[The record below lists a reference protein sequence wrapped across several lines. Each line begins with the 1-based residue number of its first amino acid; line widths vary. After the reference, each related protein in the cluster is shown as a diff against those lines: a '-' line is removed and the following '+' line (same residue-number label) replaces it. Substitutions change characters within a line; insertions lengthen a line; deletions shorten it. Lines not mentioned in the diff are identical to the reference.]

1 MQSHLY
7 VQSIHNFE
15 KKHGYGEGKNILL
28 EYFTNKAYEIS
39 LYPKY

>member
-1 MQSHLY
+1 MFKVYTILK
-7 VQSIHNFE
+7 
-15 KKHGYGEGKNILL
+15 KKHGYGEEKNILL